1 MYILESI
8 VCLHLAV
15 CHRNKRR
22 NNILIPL
29 QERHNVLCYQ
39 LETTCASI
47 RAGTFVFSLV
57 FIKIKAAFTDIYVS
71 VDPWVHAGLTRRC
84 TASCIRGVFV
94 FFVQWP
100 LRTKHITVKAQTLRR
115 CAPNPHIQTSRDGN
129 ALASLLLLDE
139 KIVLHSFPACFVYVL
154 IFFTSCSYVCSL
166 YRKCSRSTFPA
177 AYLCVH
183 ILCHRPSGWMS
194 FSFKL
199 FLLCTRLSDK
209 DVISH
214 NA

>member
-1 MYILESI
+1 MFFAISW
-8 VCLHLAV
+8 
-15 CHRNKRR
+15 K
-22 NNILIPL
+22 
-29 QERHNVLCYQ
+29 Q
-39 LETTCASI
+39 TCASI

-154 IFFTSCSYVCSL
+154 IFFTSCSSIALCTASV
-166 YRKCSRSTFPA
+166 PA
-177 AYLCVH
+177 AHFPLHTCVFTFSA
-183 ILCHRPSGWMS
+183 IVPQVECHFHLNCSYYAQG
-194 FSFKL
+194 
-199 FLLCTRLSDK
+199 
-209 DVISH
+209 
-214 NA
+214 

>member
-1 MYILESI
+1 MFSAISW
-8 VCLHLAV
+8 
-15 CHRNKRR
+15 K
-22 NNILIPL
+22 
-29 QERHNVLCYQ
+29 Q
-39 LETTCASI
+39 TCASI

-94 FFVQWP
+94 FFC
-100 LRTKHITVKAQTLRR
+100 TV
-115 CAPNPHIQTSRDGN
+115 APEDKTHNSESTNIKEMRSESSHPDEPWWERF
-129 ALASLLLLDE
+129 SLFAVARW